1 MLIDTESEPGS
12 WEHEMQRMPWW
23 VKAHVIPDCPC
34 DDRTEC
40 GCHVKVGSVEIEN
53 IELSTDEPS

>member
-1 MLIDTESEPGS
+1 V
-12 WEHEMQRMPWW
+12 R
-23 VKAHVIPDCPC
+23 AHVIPDCPC

-40 GCHVKVGSVEIEN
+40 GCHVKVESVEIEN